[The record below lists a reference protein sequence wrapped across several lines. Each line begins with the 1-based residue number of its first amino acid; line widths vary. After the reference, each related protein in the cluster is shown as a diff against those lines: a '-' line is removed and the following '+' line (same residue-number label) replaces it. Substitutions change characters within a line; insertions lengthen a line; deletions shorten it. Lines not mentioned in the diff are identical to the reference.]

1 MSIII
6 IYVYKCLNYCLLMFV
21 SVDKWY
27 VRVYNVLVN
36 ERGRFVKKKKEINAM
51 TKEEVSMIGF
61 EIVAYSGDARSKLL
75 LAVEKAKQKD
85 FTECEKLISEANDCL
100 NDAHKSQTEL
110 LQLEARGENIDIGFI
125 TVHAQDHLMTTILLK
140 DIINNLLDIYT

>member
-1 MSIII
+1 M
-6 IYVYKCLNYCLLMFV
+6 LFV

-36 ERGRFVKKKKEINAM
+36 ERGRFVKKKKEINTM

-85 FTECEKLISEANDCL
+85 FTECDKLISEANDCL
-100 NDAHKSQTEL
+100 NDAHKS
-110 LQLEARGENIDIGFI
+110 
-125 TVHAQDHLMTTILLK
+125 
-140 DIINNLLDIYT
+140 

>member
-6 IYVYKCLNYCLLMFV
+6 IYVYKCLKYCLLLFV

-36 ERGRFVKKKKEINAM
+36 ERGRFVKKKKEINTM

-85 FTECEKLISEANDCL
+85 FTECDKLISEANDCL

-110 LQLEARGENIDIGFI
+110 LQLEARGENIDIGLI

-140 DIINNLLDIYT
+140 DIINNLLDIYR

>member
-6 IYVYKCLNYCLLMFV
+6 IYVYKCLKYCLLLFV
-21 SVDKWY
+21 SVGKWY

-36 ERGRFVKKKKEINAM
+36 ERGRFVKKKKEINTM

-85 FTECEKLISEANDCL
+85 FTECDKLISEANDCL

-140 DIINNLLDIYT
+140 DIINNLLDIYR

>member
-6 IYVYKCLNYCLLMFV
+6 IYVYKYLNYCLLLFD

-36 ERGRFVKKKKEINAM
+36 ERGRFVKKKKEINTM

-85 FTECEKLISEANDCL
+85 FTECDKLISEANDCL

-140 DIINNLLDIYT
+140 DIINNLLDIYR